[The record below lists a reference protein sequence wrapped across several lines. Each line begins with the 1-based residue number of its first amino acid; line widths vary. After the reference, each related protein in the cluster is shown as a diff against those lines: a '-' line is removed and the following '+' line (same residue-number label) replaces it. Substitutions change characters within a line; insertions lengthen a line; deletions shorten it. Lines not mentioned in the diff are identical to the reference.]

1 MMEEYIQI
9 SMTTESSEDA
19 EKIAK
24 SLLEKRLTGCVQIV
38 GPITSIYWWNG
49 NIENSQEWLCL
60 VKSREDLYKKLE
72 KAIKQIHPYQ
82 TPEIVATPIVTG
94 SIEYLK
100 WLSDELEEK

>member
-1 MMEEYIQI
+1 MMEDYIQI
-9 SMTTESSEDA
+9 SMTTESLEDA
-19 EKIAK
+19 EKIAR

-38 GPITSIYWWNG
+38 GPITSIYWWKG

-60 VKSREDLYKKLE
+60 VKSREDVYKKLE

-82 TPEIVATPIVTG
+82 TPEIVATPIVNG